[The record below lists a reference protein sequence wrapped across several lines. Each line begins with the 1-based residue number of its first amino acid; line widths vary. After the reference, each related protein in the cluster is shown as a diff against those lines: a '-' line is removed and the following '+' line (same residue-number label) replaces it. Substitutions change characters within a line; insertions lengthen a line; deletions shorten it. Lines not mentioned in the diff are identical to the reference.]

1 VKVVVVDGQGGKMG
15 QMLIERIKSADLACE
30 IIAIGTNSIATSV
43 MIKAGA
49 DSGATGENPVVVAC
63 RDADIIIGPI
73 GIISADSM
81 LGEITPSMAVATG
94 QSKAKKLLLPMNLCN
109 NIIIGTRALTMSK
122 LIDETIEELKKLM

>member
-1 VKVVVVDGQGGKMG
+1 MKVVVVDGQGGKMG